1 MSEKKMILDI
11 VSVQSQVFSGE
22 VTFIQATGS
31 QGELGIYPG
40 HTALITSVKPG
51 QVVTTDIAGEEHVFF
66 IAGGVMEIQPDNVTI
81 LSDTAI
87 RADDLDEASALAIKE
102 KAEKALSEQ
111 SSEVAYSSALSEL
124 AMAAAQLKAIQQLRR
139 RAKK

>member
-1 MSEKKMILDI
+1 MSEKKMQLDI
-11 VSVQSQVFSGE
+11 VSVEAQVYSGIS
-22 VTFIQATGS
+22 TFIQVTGS

-51 QVVTTDIAGEEHVFF
+51 QVLATDEQGNEHVFF
-66 IAGGVMEIQPDNVTI
+66 IAGGVIEVQPDKVTI

-102 KAEKALSEQ
+102 KAEKALKEQ
-111 SSEVAYSSALSEL
+111 QSEVAYSAALSEL
-124 AMAAAQLKAIQQLRR
+124 AMAAAQLKAISKLRD

>member
-1 MSEKKMILDI
+1 MSDKKMLLDI

-22 VTFIQATGS
+22 VTFVQATGS

-40 HTALITSVKPG
+40 HTALITSIKPG
-51 QVVTTDIAGEEHVFF
+51 QVVTTDADGEEHVFF
-66 IAGGVMEIQPDNVTI
+66 IAGGVMEIQPENVTI

-111 SSEVAYSSALSEL
+111 QSEVAYSSALSEL

>member
-1 MSEKKMILDI
+1 MPEKKMQLDI
-11 VSVQSQVFSGE
+11 VSVEAQVYSGTA
-22 VTFIQATGS
+22 TFIQATGS

-40 HTALITSVKPG
+40 HTALITSIKPG
-51 QVVTTDIAGEEHVFF
+51 QVLATDEEDNEHIFF
-66 IAGGVMEIQPDNVTI
+66 IAGGVIEIQPDKVTI

-102 KAEKALSEQ
+102 KAEKALIEQ
-111 SSEVAYSSALSEL
+111 QSEVAYSAALSEL
-124 AMAAAQLKAIQQLRR
+124 AMAAAQLKAINQLRD

>member
-51 QVVTTDIAGEEHVFF
+51 QVVTTDTAGEEHVFF

-87 RADDLDEASALAIKE
+87 RADDLDEASALSIKE

>member
-1 MSEKKMILDI
+1 MSDKKMLLDI

-22 VTFIQATGS
+22 VTFVQATGS

-40 HTALITSVKPG
+40 HTALITSIKPG
-51 QVVTTDIAGEEHVFF
+51 QVVTTDVDGQEHVFF
-66 IAGGVMEIQPDNVTI
+66 IAGGVMEIQPENVTI

-87 RADDLDEASALAIKE
+87 RADDLDEASALAIKD

-111 SSEVAYSSALSEL
+111 QSEVAYSSALSEL

>member
-51 QVVTTDIAGEEHVFF
+51 QVVTTDTAGEEHVFF

-102 KAEKALSEQ
+102 NKHPFEISKMLGHTSIKTTFD
-111 SSEVAYSSALSEL
+111 VYGHLL
-124 AMAAAQLKAIQQLRR
+124 
-139 RAKK
+139 